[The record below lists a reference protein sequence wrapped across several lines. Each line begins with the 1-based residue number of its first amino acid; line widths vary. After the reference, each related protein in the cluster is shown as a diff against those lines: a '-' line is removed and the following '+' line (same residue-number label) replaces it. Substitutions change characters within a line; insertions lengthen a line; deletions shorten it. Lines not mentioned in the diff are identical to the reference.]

1 MNKTS
6 KIYVAGHKGMVGSAI
21 ARHLAKNGYENVIVK
36 THDELDLTNQAETK
50 AFFEAEKPEY
60 VFLAAAKV
68 GGIISN
74 KTYPADYIM
83 QNLLIE
89 CNVIKSAFE
98 SQVKKLLV
106 MGSSCIYPKEC
117 PQPIKEEYL
126 LSGPL
131 EATNE
136 AYALAKIAGIRA
148 CQHYNTQ
155 YGTKFITLMPSSIY
169 GINDNF
175 DIGHSHVIP
184 AMIVKMHAAKMAG
197 KPFVELWGTGAPLRE
212 FLYVDDLADACVFMM
227 ERYEENRPINIGTGK
242 DISIMNLAGKIKE
255 IVGFEGEII
264 FDTSKPDGTYRKV
277 LDITRLEIMGW
288 KPKVDFEEG
297 IRRSYDD
304 YLNKLG

>member
-1 MNKTS
+1 
-6 KIYVAGHKGMVGSAI
+6 
-21 ARHLAKNGYENVIVK
+21 
-36 THDELDLTNQAETK
+36 
-50 AFFEAEKPEY
+50 
-60 VFLAAAKV
+60 
-68 GGIISN
+68 
-74 KTYPADYIM
+74 
-83 QNLLIE
+83 
-89 CNVIKSAFE
+89 
-98 SQVKKLLV
+98 
-106 MGSSCIYPKEC
+106 
-117 PQPIKEEYL
+117 
-126 LSGPL
+126 
-131 EATNE
+131 
-136 AYALAKIAGIRA
+136 
-148 CQHYNTQ
+148 
-155 YGTKFITLMPSSIY
+155 MPSSIY